1 MNDCRHRPTCGE
13 AATRFACGQRTAIEH
28 AVNRG
33 LIERAGAERLLAK
46 YGVPLTPVSKVYK
59 GQESSFVEEVQ
70 EGLW

>member
-13 AATRFACGQRTAIEH
+13 AATRFVCGQRTAIEH

-33 LIERAGAERLLAK
+33 LIDRASAAKLLAK
-46 YGVPLTPVSKVYK
+46 YGVGMTPVSKVYK
-59 GQESSFVEEVQ
+59 GQASSFVDEVQ